1 MHWAI
6 SRPNHV
12 FKMPVL
18 PVPNRGVGFLADSH
32 SVLNLDDSVAVAQ
45 EFIGLY

>member
-1 MHWAI
+1 MFLKCLCFL
-6 SRPNHV
+6 SRT
-12 FKMPVL
+12 
-18 PVPNRGVGFLADSH
+18 GGGGFLADSH